1 MEGAPVLDSC
11 SISTTRAAPGGKQ
24 VVTMSTASGRRTM
37 PTHFAASGAVR
48 GKAHGPHN
56 KHAQQVLARR
66 AAIERK
72 RSTIKARLGRSRP
85 NKTEPE

>member
-1 MEGAPVLDSC
+1 
-11 SISTTRAAPGGKQ
+11 
-24 VVTMSTASGRRTM
+24 MSTAAGRRKM
-37 PTHFAASGAVR
+37 PTHFAPSGGAS

-72 RSTIKARLGRSRP
+72 RGTIRTRSGSQQAKRGGAG
-85 NKTEPE
+85 

>member
-1 MEGAPVLDSC
+1 
-11 SISTTRAAPGGKQ
+11 
-24 VVTMSTASGRRTM
+24 MSTASGRRTM
-37 PTHFAASGAVR
+37 PTHFAVSGGVG

-72 RSTIKARLGRSRP
+72 RRTSKARLGSKP
-85 NKTEPE
+85 ADQG

>member
-1 MEGAPVLDSC
+1 
-11 SISTTRAAPGGKQ
+11 
-24 VVTMSTASGRRTM
+24 MSTAAGRRTM
-37 PTHFAASGAVR
+37 PTHFAASGGVS

-72 RSTIKARLGRSRP
+72 RKTSKARLGRSRP
-85 NKTEPE
+85 SKAEPE

>member
-1 MEGAPVLDSC
+1 
-11 SISTTRAAPGGKQ
+11 
-24 VVTMSTASGRRTM
+24 MSTASGRRTM
-37 PTHFAASGAVR
+37 PTHFAASGGVG

-72 RSTIKARLGRSRP
+72 RRTSKARLGSKRAEQGGSSASQ
-85 NKTEPE
+85 

>member
-1 MEGAPVLDSC
+1 
-11 SISTTRAAPGGKQ
+11 
-24 VVTMSTASGRRTM
+24 MSTAAGRRSM
-37 PTHFAASGAVR
+37 PTHFAAFGGVN

-72 RSTIKARLGRSRP
+72 RERARHAWVRGRPSKA
-85 NKTEPE
+85 EPSSAANS

>member
-1 MEGAPVLDSC
+1 MLDTAVSND
-11 SISTTRAAPGGKQ
+11 SGHAGEKQ
-24 VVTMSTASGRRTM
+24 VATMSTAAGRRTM
-37 PTHFAASGAVR
+37 PTHFAAFGGVS

-72 RSTIKARLGRSRP
+72 RKTSRARLGRSRP
-85 NKTEPE
+85 SGEEPA

>member
-1 MEGAPVLDSC
+1 
-11 SISTTRAAPGGKQ
+11 
-24 VVTMSTASGRRTM
+24 MSTAAGRRTM
-37 PTHFAASGAVR
+37 PTHFAAFGGIG

-72 RSTIKARLGRSRP
+72 RKRAGHAWITAGRARRSPSSASRQLEDVQL
-85 NKTEPE
+85 TA

>member
-1 MEGAPVLDSC
+1 
-11 SISTTRAAPGGKQ
+11 
-24 VVTMSTASGRRTM
+24 M
-37 PTHFAASGAVR
+37 PTHFAASDGVC

-72 RSTIKARLGRSRP
+72 RKTSKARLGS
-85 NKTEPE
+85 KHVGQG

>member
-1 MEGAPVLDSC
+1 MLDTAVSND
-11 SISTTRAAPGGKQ
+11 SGHAGEKQ
-24 VVTMSTASGRRTM
+24 VATMSTAAGRRTM
-37 PTHFAASGAVR
+37 PTHFATFGGIG

-72 RSTIKARLGRSRP
+72 RKTSRARLGRSRP
-85 NKTEPE
+85 SGEEPA

>member
-1 MEGAPVLDSC
+1 VLD
-11 SISTTRAAPGGKQ
+11 
-24 VVTMSTASGRRTM
+24 TAVSNDSGRTGREAGRHYVNGRRQANDAD
-37 PTHFAASGAVR
+37 THFAASGGVS

-72 RSTIKARLGRSRP
+72 RRTSRARLGSKRA
-85 NKTEPE
+85 EQGGAE

>member
-1 MEGAPVLDSC
+1 
-11 SISTTRAAPGGKQ
+11 
-24 VVTMSTASGRRTM
+24 MSTAAGRRKM
-37 PTHFAASGAVR
+37 PTHFATFGGAR

-72 RSTIKARLGRSRP
+72 RRTTRTRLGSKRA
-85 NKTEPE
+85 EQGGAE

>member
-1 MEGAPVLDSC
+1 
-11 SISTTRAAPGGKQ
+11 
-24 VVTMSTASGRRTM
+24 MSTAAGRRTM
-37 PTHFAASGAVR
+37 PTHFAAFGGVS

-72 RSTIKARLGRSRP
+72 RKTSKARLGRSRP
-85 NKTEPE
+85 SKAEPE